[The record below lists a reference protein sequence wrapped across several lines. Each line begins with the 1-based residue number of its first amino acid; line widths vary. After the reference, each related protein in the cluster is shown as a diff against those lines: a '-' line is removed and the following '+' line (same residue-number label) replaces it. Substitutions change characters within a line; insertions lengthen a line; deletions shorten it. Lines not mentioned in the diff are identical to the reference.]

1 MEGTE
6 VHREMITHEY
16 INSLSFKIIGCA
28 IEVHKYLRPGL
39 LESVYEECLFDEL
52 KEAGLFPKRQVA
64 VPIIYK
70 GKTLGTPLKLDLI
83 VNDLII
89 IENKAVEA
97 LHPIHT
103 AILLSYLTL
112 AAKPKGLLFNF
123 CSLNIKDTMVSLVT
137 PEFAKLPKK

>member
-1 MEGTE
+1 MENTKNHKE
-6 VHREMITHEY
+6 LVTQEY
-16 INSLSFKIIGCA
+16 VNSLSYKIIGCA
-28 IEVHKYLRPGL
+28 IEVHKHLRPGL
-39 LESVYEECLFDEL
+39 LESVYEECFFDEL
-52 KEAGLFPKRQVA
+52 KEAGLFPKRQIA
-64 VPIIYK
+64 VPIVYK

-112 AAKPKGLLFNF
+112 ASKPKGLLFNF